1 MLKNLTEEYIHHFT
15 TKNLSGI
22 ESMLAD
28 SFILEDPVIKRI
40 ESKVEAIKAIK
51 AIFDSCQDLSFS
63 AKNIYVD
70 GNTTL
75 IEFSLKLDSVTLTG
89 VDIIE
94 WSEGKM
100 HQLRA
105 YLDIP
110 K

>member
-1 MLKNLTEEYIHHFT
+1 
-15 TKNLSGI
+15 
-22 ESMLAD
+22 MLAND
-28 SFILEDPVIKRI
+28 FILEDPVIKRI
-40 ESKVEAIKAIK
+40 EGKTEAIKAIK

-75 IEFSLKLDSVTLTG
+75 VEFSLKLDNVMLTG

-100 HQLRA
+100 QQIRA